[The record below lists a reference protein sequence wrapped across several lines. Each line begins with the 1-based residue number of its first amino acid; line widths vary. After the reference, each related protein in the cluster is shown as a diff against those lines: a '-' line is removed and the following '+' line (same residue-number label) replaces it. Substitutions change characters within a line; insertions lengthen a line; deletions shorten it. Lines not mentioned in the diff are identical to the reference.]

1 MPMPT
6 TTMTASHTS
15 QLPRE
20 GFVVLGRARSEV
32 AGLTGGDGV
41 ETASC
46 SSVSGDWVGVLGLS
60 GICFG
65 ELFHFLL
72 SELGP
77 QRQGLRPRLTSNL
90 DAGSTADVSHRSVG
104 AGFAIRRAAFPTGM
118 AALRWRWLPLV
129 SVAFLVASLVGFL
142 VVVFLKLSF
151 PT

>member
-6 TTMTASHTS
+6 STRTASHTS
-15 QLPRE
+15 QRLRE
-20 GFVVLGRARSEV
+20 GFVVLGRPRAEV

-46 SSVSGDWVGVLGLS
+46 SSVSGDSVGVLGLS

-77 QRQGLRPRLTSNL
+77 QRQGLRPRFTSIL
-90 DAGSTADVSHRSVG
+90 DAESKEGVSHRSG
-104 AGFAIRRAAFPTGM
+104 CARFTIRRAPPQQE
-118 AALRWRWLPLV
+118 WRPFVRGGYLWSPWP
-129 SVAFLVASLVGFL
+129 F
-142 VVVFLKLSF
+142 
-151 PT
+151 